1 MQSLDVISVNL
12 WSILISLCNLLILY
26 LLVKHFLYQP
36 VQKAMAQRR
45 QALEEEKQQAQAD
58 RQAAAEERRL
68 YEEQLAS
75 ARAEGDRLLQ
85 IATQQADV
93 RAEGIVAQ
101 ARERADGIVREA
113 QTQAQLEQKKAQ
125 DGIRREIVDV
135 SALLATKLLGREI
148 NAADHRALIDTAIAE
163 IGEDDDGQQ

>member
-12 WSILISLCNLLILY
+12 WSILISLCNLLILF
-26 LLVKHFLYQP
+26 LLVKHLLYKP

-45 QALEEEKQQAQAD
+45 QALEEEKQQTQAD

-68 YEEQLAS
+68 YEEQMAS
-75 ARAEGDRLLQ
+75 AKAEGDRLLK

-93 RAEGIVAQ
+93 RAESIVAQ

-113 QTQAQLEQKKAQ
+113 QSQAQLEQKKAQ

-135 SALLATKLLGREI
+135 SALLATKMLGREI